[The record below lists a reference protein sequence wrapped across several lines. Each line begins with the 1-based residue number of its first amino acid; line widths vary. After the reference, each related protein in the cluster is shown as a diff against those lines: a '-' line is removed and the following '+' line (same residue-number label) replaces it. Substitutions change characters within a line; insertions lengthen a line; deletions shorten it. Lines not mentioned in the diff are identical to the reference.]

1 MPASVSTPTPLT
13 IGIDARA
20 ASDEPAGRGRL
31 VRELLRALS
40 AGDDPHRY
48 RLYARHP
55 WAALDE
61 RFSWVTVQQRDPL
74 WHVITAR
81 QASRECDVF
90 LSTNSYLTAWFTT
103 VPTVLVVCDMVAF
116 DRTLRPKLRSALI
129 ERLTLGIATRRSRAF
144 LAISAATADE
154 LVKRFSRC
162 AGSTVVALLGAT
174 PGLEPARPGSV
185 PPADA
190 REPLTD
196 TLPPGGFV
204 LAVGTLEPRKNL
216 PRLVAAF
223 ARLAPT
229 LQASHPLVVVGAS
242 GWSTGETMRALRSLG
257 DRARIL
263 GYVTDAELWE
273 LYRRCTVF
281 CYPSLAEGFGL
292 PVLEAMAAGAA
303 VVTSNVSSLP
313 EVGGDAVEYADPLD
327 VDAIASA
334 LRNVI
339 ENTGLRDQL
348 RARAKQRAGEFT
360 WAGFAQTTRG
370 VLERAAAIH
379 TSPSRWSRDNR

>member
-1 MPASVSTPTPLT
+1 VPASVSAVTPLT

-20 ASDEPAGRGRL
+20 ASDELAGRGRL

-40 AGDDPHRY
+40 ARDDPHTY
-48 RLYARHP
+48 RLYARHA

-61 RFSWVTVQQRDPL
+61 RFSWVTVEERDPL

-116 DRTLRPKLRSALI
+116 DRALRPKLRSALI

-154 LVKRFSRC
+154 LVKRFPRC
-162 AGSTVVALLGAT
+162 ASSTVVALLGAT
-174 PGLEPARPGSV
+174 RGPEPAGPGPEPAPNAKRPTDAV
-185 PPADA
+185 PPD
-190 REPLTD
+190 
-196 TLPPGGFV
+196 GFV

-223 ARLAPT
+223 ARLAPA

-257 DRARIL
+257 DRARVV
-263 GYVTDAELWE
+263 GYVSDTELWE

-327 VDAIASA
+327 VDAIADA
-334 LRNVI
+334 LRKVI
-339 ENTGLRDQL
+339 EDTQLRDQL

-360 WAGFAQTTRG
+360 WAGFAQTTRE
-370 VLERAAAIH
+370 VLEHAAAIH
-379 TSPSRWSRDNR
+379 TSPSRWSRNNR